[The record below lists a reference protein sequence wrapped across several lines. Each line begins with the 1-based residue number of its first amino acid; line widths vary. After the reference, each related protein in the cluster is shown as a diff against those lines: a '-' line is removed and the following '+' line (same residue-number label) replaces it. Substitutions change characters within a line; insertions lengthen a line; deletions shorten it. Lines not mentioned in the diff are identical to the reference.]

1 MSASKRLLQSG
12 GETSGHSTH
21 EVKTP
26 PPEPKPSITKAKAPI
41 LARVKDLRLSDPCP
55 LPNTLTPI
63 TKQAVEQGKLT
74 GNIKLRL
81 LREASLFYHGIC
93 PQPTAT
99 EYVAMAKTLCQTY
112 PQLQDKR
119 PINGEFWVSSINNH

>member
-1 MSASKRLLQSG
+1 MSSSKRLLQSG
-12 GETSGHSTH
+12 GKMSGHSTH
-21 EVKTP
+21 EIKTP
-26 PPEPKPSITKAKAPI
+26 PPEPKPSTTKAKAPI
-41 LARVKDLRLSDPCP
+41 LARVKDLLLSNPCP

-63 TKQAVEQGKLT
+63 TKQAVEQLT

-99 EYVAMAKTLCQTY
+99 EYVAMAKTVPDISTGTGQASHQRRIL
-112 PQLQDKR
+112 
-119 PINGEFWVSSINNH
+119 G